1 MATKKTKEPKIK
13 IEEEVIK
20 ELDSRDKEIEDLIK
34 TKDDLE
40 NKLKNA
46 LSDYQN
52 FKRRI
57 ETEKENNA
65 DVLNNL
71 LLRDFINM
79 SDNLYLYI
87 KHIEK
92 TIKDE
97 NILMGIN
104 MIYEESLNV
113 IKAQGVTL
121 SSVKEGDTFSPLLHE
136 VVGTVAGED
145 ENKIREVVRVGYEKD
160 GKVIRPARVIVEK
173 KEN

>member
-1 MATKKTKEPKIK
+1 
-13 IEEEVIK
+13 
-20 ELDSRDKEIEDLIK
+20 
-34 TKDDLE
+34 
-40 NKLKNA
+40 
-46 LSDYQN
+46 
-52 FKRRI
+52 
-57 ETEKENNA
+57 
-65 DVLNNL
+65 
-71 LLRDFINM
+71 M